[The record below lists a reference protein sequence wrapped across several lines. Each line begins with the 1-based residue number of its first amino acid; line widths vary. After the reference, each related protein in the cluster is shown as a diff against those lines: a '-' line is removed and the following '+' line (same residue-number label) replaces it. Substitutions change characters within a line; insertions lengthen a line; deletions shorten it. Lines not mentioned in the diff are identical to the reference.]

1 MPSRRRSCYGGR
13 DGRESS
19 KGRAARMDARDLMT
33 RDVVTLTPEMSVPEA
48 ADALLHYRIHGAP
61 VVDRTEQLV
70 GMVSFADLAGRSDG
84 TVLDVMKPDPI
95 SAAEDTPV
103 EELAATMLDQMVRRI
118 PIVRGGRVV
127 GIVSVSDIIKVFLNL
142 HEGTS
147 PLAQGRSP
155 RDRAVPSRTARRG
168 PHPRIGGAR
177 GTGRRPSRAG
187 ASAS

>member
-1 MPSRRRSCYGGR
+1 
-13 DGRESS
+13 
-19 KGRAARMDARDLMT
+19 MDARDLMT